1 MKWLFII
8 IALLNIAFGGY
19 HFFLEDGAKT
29 KKIKLNAIKKD
40 QIVLLNET
48 DVSDLKELQDEAL
61 PSKTTIDA
69 IQQSTSEETSAETE
83 SDTLTKAE
91 TDRKTETDS
100 KTEVETA
107 SAEGNNE
114 GLAQVP
120 TDITKNLCYKLGP
133 FSKDAMND
141 IRLMLEKQY
150 QNQLSFGIETTSTI
164 TYYRIYIPPLESKSK
179 IKETLAI
186 LDKNGLKDH
195 YVMSI
200 DGRKNAIAL
209 GVFKKRSAAEKVAD
223 KAAKIGS
230 STIIEAISDD
240 KNSLYQL
247 LIIFQKDQDTTPYQE
262 IIAQQKLISIE
273 CDK

>member
-8 IALLNIAFGGY
+8 VALLNIAFGGY
-19 HFFLEDGAKT
+19 HFFLADGEKT
-29 KKIKLNAIKKD
+29 KKIKLSAIEKN
-40 QIVLLNET
+40 QIVQLNEL
-48 DVSDLKELQDEAL
+48 DANALKELQDGIL
-61 PSKTTIDA
+61 SPQTTIVD
-69 IQQSTSEETSAETE
+69 IEQSKSDEPSPENEISPDNETFIKEETENNSEAEI
-83 SDTLTKAE
+83 
-91 TDRKTETDS
+91 
-100 KTEVETA
+100 A
-107 SAEGNNE
+107 SAVDNDQNS
-114 GLAQVP
+114 AQVS
-120 TDITKNLCYKLGP
+120 TNATKNLCYKIGP
-133 FSKDAMND
+133 FSKNAMND
-141 IRLMLEKQY
+141 IRLILEKEY
-150 QNQLSFGIETTSTI
+150 KNQLSFGIETTSAI

-179 IKETLAI
+179 IKQTLAV

-209 GVFKKRSAAEKVAD
+209 GVFKKRSAAEKIAQ

-262 IIAQQKLISIE
+262 IIAQKKLISVE